1 MQTTDDMLVCVQ
13 REWDGWQT
21 AEIRL
26 ADLQNIH
33 WFQPQRAP
41 RPLVHGYVSCSSIA
55 AGDIPHNCDP
65 SQGPHTVLV
74 CVLKKHSVPPSMPR
88 SPGGLTISGCFR
100 DCEMRRT

>member
-65 SQGPHTVLV
+65 GKGPHTVLV
-74 CVLKKHSVPPSMPR
+74 CVLKKHSVPSVYAEIARRADDQRLLPR
-88 SPGGLTISGCFR
+88 L
-100 DCEMRRT
+100 EYART